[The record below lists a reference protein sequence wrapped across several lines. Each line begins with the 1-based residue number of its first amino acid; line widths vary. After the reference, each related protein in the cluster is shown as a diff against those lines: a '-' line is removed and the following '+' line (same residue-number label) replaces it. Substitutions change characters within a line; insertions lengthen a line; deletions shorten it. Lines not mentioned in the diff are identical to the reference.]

1 MKGSRSCTT
10 NLNTWG
16 REAIVPSFQF
26 LSATQE
32 KIRSLVPRFAAFIS
46 PTKKKKSETPF
57 RSHLSGY
64 AEGVT
69 KVASATGECIVP
81 PTPNLGLENG

>member
-26 LSATQE
+26 LSVTQE
-32 KIRSLVPRFAAFIS
+32 KIRSLVPRFAAFHF
-46 PTKKKKSETPF
+46 THQKKVRHPF

-69 KVASATGECIVP
+69 KVASATGECIVG